1 MGFQK
6 KEKKLYDKYVKLSD
20 EVNTLS
26 DKLSDINIRRNKL
39 LSYIDS
45 MSRKPLIVNKWDS
58 KLWVSMIDRCVVH
71 RDKTVTF
78 VFRDGIEITE

>member
-1 MGFQK
+1 
-6 KEKKLYDKYVKLSD
+6 
-20 EVNTLS
+20 
-26 DKLSDINIRRNKL
+26 
-39 LSYIDS
+39 